1 MNRICGLK
9 IFYQNTIYT
18 VNIKQEIKQMKWL
31 SCYIIN
37 SIKTTIVLIL
47 HFCCYEE
54 HFVTIYVLLSSFNW

>member
-18 VNIKQEIKQMKWL
+18 VNTKQEIKQMKWL

-37 SIKTTIVLIL
+37 SIKTIIVLIL

>member
-31 SCYIIN
+31 SSYIIN
-37 SIKTTIVLIL
+37 SIKTIIVLIL

-54 HFVTIYVLLSSFNW
+54 HFVSIYVLLSSFKW